1 MLTSKKLII
10 TGTIRIKSK
19 NLKTYIWKKNSWK
32 KSIKKFPEAIQVI
45 ELFKAHN
52 NFDLLIDEK
61 KPEFLKGQLYLNE
74 KVQGAR
80 INVLPDGKK
89 LNKAYSLFSKNLTIH
104 DESSNSHWDVLYQNP
119 GGTFSYVYTLEKEKK
134 ASKHKYQIEQD
145 FEKNIEKIE
154 KNVLK
159 GLKNKKDNFA
169 VPMYTLLKT
178 FMRVGNE
185 IYFKAHKHKGLTTL
199 KKEDIS
205 INDTK
210 VTFKYKAKDG
220 VPRKITEEFPNEYIN
235 RLKELLKPLKK
246 NSFVFMDEKTNHPL
260 KDTQFKKAFKKYCGK
275 EFYPH
280 IVRSYYATIQTK
292 NFLKKHKTTNK
303 KELKEF
309 YLSIAKKLGHKKF
322 NKKKH
327 KWENWSN
334 VTIHHYIKPD
344 LVTKLNKLAEK

>member
-1 MLTSKKLII
+1 MLTSKKLIS

-19 NLKTYIWKKNSWK
+19 NLKTYIWKKKSWK

-220 VPRKITEEFPNEYIN
+220 VPRKITEEFPNEYIA
-235 RLKELLKPLKK
+235 RLKELLKPLEK
-246 NSFVFMDEKTNHPL
+246 NSFVFVDEKTNRPL

-292 NFLKKHKTTNK
+292 KFLKTHKAVTK

-309 YLSIAKKLGHKKF
+309 YLSIAKKLGHKRF

-327 KWENWSN
+327 KWENWSS
-334 VTIHHYIKPD
+334 VTIHHYIKPE
-344 LVTKLNKLAEK
+344 LITKLNKLI